1 MYTLAF
7 YETMCVHPST
17 YTLPKMNLDNINAL
31 HLHMGVHNIP
41 AKAKP
46 VDNPLRRQKQE
57 NMENWKKREE
67 FKATII
73 AKKEGYENLLGELKK
88 FLNKLTTANY
98 DTQVESIIETVK
110 SIIALGDDDDDDDK
124 INLVLTQTTEVIL
137 QVACSNKYYSGLY
150 AKLFMRLVDIH
161 MQFLEEKGRI
171 CDKFATALQEIE
183 IVDPNVDYD
192 RFCIV
197 NKKNDERRAMML
209 FIINMYKMGGCT
221 MAELS
226 SIIIKIDEMIH
237 SHVSA
242 STFIEYTNELTEIM
256 NIFVTNMVSEIKTN
270 KEWVFV
276 KDRIVDY
283 SKYKTKDYPGMSSRT
298 IFKYMDM
305 VDLFK

>member
-7 YETMCVHPST
+7 YETMCLQPSI
-17 YTLPKMNLDNINAL
+17 YTLPQINLDNINAL
-31 HLHMGVHNIP
+31 HQHMGVHNIP
-41 AKAKP
+41 AKSKS

-67 FKATII
+67 FKATVI
-73 AKKEGYENLLGELKK
+73 AKKEGYESLLGELKK

-98 DTQVESIIETVK
+98 DTQVESVIETVK
-110 SIIALGDDDDDDDK
+110 SIIALGDDDDK
-124 INLVLTQTTEVIL
+124 VNLALMQTTEIIM

-161 MQFLEEKGRI
+161 AQFLEEKSRI
-171 CDKFATALQEIE
+171 CDKFLTALHEIE

-192 RFCIV
+192 RFCAV
-197 NKKNDERRAMML
+197 NKKNDERRSMML
-209 FIINMYKMGGCT
+209 FIINLYKTGGCSIDG
-221 MAELS
+221 LS
-226 SIIIKIDEMIH
+226 SVIIKIDEMIH
-237 SHVSA
+237 SHVTA
-242 STFIEYTNELTEIM
+242 SSFIEYTNELTEIM
-256 NIFVTNMVSEIKTN
+256 NIFVTNMVTEIKTN
-270 KEWVFV
+270 NEWVFI
-276 KDRIVDY
+276 KDRIIDY

>member
-7 YETMCVHPST
+7 YETLCVQPST
-17 YTLPKMNLDNINAL
+17 YTLPQMNLDNINAL

-67 FKATII
+67 FKATVI

-98 DTQVESIIETVK
+98 DTQVESVIETVK
-110 SIIALGDDDDDDDK
+110 SIIALADDDDK
-124 INLVLTQTTEVIL
+124 IRMALMQTTEVIL
-137 QVACSNKYYSGLY
+137 QVACSNKYYSALY

-161 MQFLEEKGRI
+161 VQFLEEKGRV
-171 CDKFATALQEIE
+171 CDKFLNALQEIE

-197 NKKNDERRAMML
+197 NKKNDERRSMML
-209 FIINMYKMGGCT
+209 FIINLYKTSGCSID
-221 MAELS
+221 ELS
-226 SIIIKIDEMIH
+226 SIVIKIDEMIH
-237 SHVSA
+237 THVSA
-242 STFIEYTNELTEIM
+242 SSFIEYTNELTEIM
-256 NIFVTNMVSEIKTN
+256 NIFVTNMVTEIKSN

>member
-7 YETMCVHPST
+7 YETMSVQPST
-17 YTLPKMNLDNINAL
+17 YTLPQLNLDNINAL

-41 AKAKP
+41 AKPKP

-67 FKATII
+67 FKATVI
-73 AKKEGYENLLGELKK
+73 AKKEGYESLLGELKK

-98 DTQVESIIETVK
+98 DTQVESVIETVK
-110 SIIALGDDDDDDDK
+110 SIIALDDDDEK
-124 INLVLTQTTEVIL
+124 IQAALTQTTEVIL
-137 QVACSNKYYSGLY
+137 QVACSNKYYSALY
-150 AKLFMRLVDIH
+150 AKLYMRLVDIH
-161 MQFLEEKGRI
+161 EQFLEEKGRV
-171 CDKFATALQEIE
+171 CDKFLNALQEIE

-192 RFCIV
+192 RFCAV

-209 FIINMYKMGGCT
+209 YIINLYKTSGCSIV
-221 MAELS
+221 ELS
-226 SIIIKIDEMIH
+226 SVVIKIDEMIH
-237 SHVSA
+237 NHVSE
-242 STFIEYTNELTEIM
+242 SSFIEYTNELTEIM
-256 NIFVTNMVSEIKTN
+256 NIFVTNMVTEIKSN

>member
-1 MYTLAF
+1 
-7 YETMCVHPST
+7 
-17 YTLPKMNLDNINAL
+17 
-31 HLHMGVHNIP
+31 MGVHNIP
-41 AKAKP
+41 AKPKP

-67 FKATII
+67 FKATVI

-110 SIIALGDDDDDDDK
+110 SIIALDDDDEK
-124 INLVLTQTTEVIL
+124 IQAALTQTTEVIL
-137 QVACSNKYYSGLY
+137 QVACSNKYYSALY
-150 AKLFMRLVDIH
+150 AKLYMRLVDIH
-161 MQFLEEKGRI
+161 EQFLEEKGRV
-171 CDKFATALQEIE
+171 CDKFLNALQEIE

-192 RFCIV
+192 RFCAV

-209 FIINMYKMGGCT
+209 YIINLYKTSGCSI
-221 MAELS
+221 AELS
-226 SIIIKIDEMIH
+226 SVVIKIDEMIH
-237 SHVSA
+237 NHVSE
-242 STFIEYTNELTEIM
+242 SSFIEYTNELTEIM
-256 NIFVTNMVSEIKTN
+256 NIFVTNMVTEIKSN

>member
-7 YETMCVHPST
+7 YETMCLQPSI
-17 YTLPKMNLDNINAL
+17 YTLPQINLDNINAL
-31 HLHMGVHNIP
+31 HQHMGVHNIP
-41 AKAKP
+41 AKSKP

-67 FKATII
+67 FKATVI

-98 DTQVESIIETVK
+98 DTQVESVIETVK
-110 SIIALGDDDDDDDK
+110 SIIALGDDDDK
-124 INLVLTQTTEVIL
+124 VNLVLMQTTEIIM

-161 MQFLEEKGRI
+161 AQFLEEKSRI
-171 CDKFATALQEIE
+171 CDKFLTALHEIE

-192 RFCIV
+192 RFCAV
-197 NKKNDERRAMML
+197 NKKNDERRSMML
-209 FIINMYKMGGCT
+209 FIINLYKTGGFSID
-221 MAELS
+221 ALS
-226 SIIIKIDEMIH
+226 SIIIKVDEMIH
-237 SHVSA
+237 THVTA
-242 STFIEYTNELTEIM
+242 SSFIEYTNELTEIM
-256 NIFVTNMVSEIKTN
+256 NIFVTNMVTEIKTN

-276 KDRIVDY
+276 KDRIIDY

>member
-7 YETMCVHPST
+7 YETMCVQPST
-17 YTLPKMNLDNINAL
+17 YTLPQLNLDNINAL

-41 AKAKP
+41 AKPKP

-67 FKATII
+67 FKATVI

-110 SIIALGDDDDDDDK
+110 SIIALDDDDEK
-124 INLVLTQTTEVIL
+124 IQAALTQTTEVIL
-137 QVACSNKYYSGLY
+137 QVACSNKYYSALY
-150 AKLFMRLVDIH
+150 AKLYMRLVDIH
-161 MQFLEEKGRI
+161 EQFLEEKGRV
-171 CDKFATALQEIE
+171 CDKFLNALQEIE

-192 RFCIV
+192 RFCAV

-209 FIINMYKMGGCT
+209 YIINLYKTSGCSI
-221 MAELS
+221 AELS
-226 SIIIKIDEMIH
+226 SVVIKIDEMIH
-237 SHVSA
+237 NHVSE
-242 STFIEYTNELTEIM
+242 SSFIEYTNELTEIM
-256 NIFVTNMVSEIKTN
+256 NIFVTNMVTEIKSN

>member
-7 YETMCVHPST
+7 YETMCVQPST
-17 YTLPKMNLDNINAL
+17 YTLPQLNLDNINAL

-41 AKAKP
+41 AKPKP

-67 FKATII
+67 FKATVI

-98 DTQVESIIETVK
+98 DTQVESVIETVK
-110 SIIALGDDDDDDDK
+110 SIIALDDDDEK
-124 INLVLTQTTEVIL
+124 IQAALTQTTEVIL
-137 QVACSNKYYSGLY
+137 QVACSNKYYSALY
-150 AKLFMRLVDIH
+150 AKLYMRLVDIH
-161 MQFLEEKGRI
+161 EQFLEEKGRV
-171 CDKFATALQEIE
+171 CDKFLNALQEIE

-192 RFCIV
+192 RFCAV

-209 FIINMYKMGGCT
+209 YIINLYKTSGCSIV
-221 MAELS
+221 ELS
-226 SIIIKIDEMIH
+226 SVVIKIDEMIH
-237 SHVSA
+237 NHVSE
-242 STFIEYTNELTEIM
+242 SSFIEYTNELTEIM
-256 NIFVTNMVSEIKTN
+256 NIFVTNMVTEIKSN

>member
-7 YETMCVHPST
+7 YETMCVQPST
-17 YTLPKMNLDNINAL
+17 YTLPQLNLDNINAL

-67 FKATII
+67 FKATVI
-73 AKKEGYENLLGELKK
+73 AKKEGYDNLLGELKK

-98 DTQVESIIETVK
+98 DTQVESVIATVK
-110 SIIALGDDDDDDDK
+110 SIITLDDEDDK
-124 INLVLTQTTEVIL
+124 IRMGLMQTTEIIM
-137 QVACSNKYYSGLY
+137 QVACSNKYYSALY

-161 MQFLEEKGRI
+161 EQFLEEKGRI
-171 CDKFATALQEIE
+171 CDKFLNALQEIE

-197 NKKNDERRAMML
+197 NKKNDERRSMML
-209 FIINMYKMGGCT
+209 FIINLYKTGGCT

-226 SIIIKIDEMIH
+226 SIVIKIDEMIH
-237 SHVSA
+237 THVSA

-256 NIFVTNMVSEIKTN
+256 NIFVTNMVTEIKTN

>member
-1 MYTLAF
+1 M
-7 YETMCVHPST
+7 
-17 YTLPKMNLDNINAL
+17 
-31 HLHMGVHNIP
+31 
-41 AKAKP
+41 
-46 VDNPLRRQKQE
+46 
-57 NMENWKKREE
+57 
-67 FKATII
+67 
-73 AKKEGYENLLGELKK
+73 
-88 FLNKLTTANY
+88 
-98 DTQVESIIETVK
+98 
-110 SIIALGDDDDDDDK
+110 
-124 INLVLTQTTEVIL
+124 
-137 QVACSNKYYSGLY
+137 Y

-161 MQFLEEKGRI
+161 DQFLDEKSRI
-171 CDKFATALQEIE
+171 CDKFLNALHEIE

-197 NKKNDERRAMML
+197 NKKNDERRSMML
-209 FIINMYKMGGCT
+209 FIINMYKTGGCT
-221 MAELS
+221 FNELM
-226 SIIIKIDEMIH
+226 SIVIKIDEMIH

>member
-7 YETMCVHPST
+7 YETLCVQPIT
-17 YTLPKMNLDNINAL
+17 YTLPQINLDNINAL

-67 FKATII
+67 FKATVI

-88 FLNKLTTANY
+88 FLNKLTTSNY
-98 DTQVESIIETVK
+98 DTQVESVIETVK
-110 SIIALGDDDDDDDK
+110 SIISLDDDDDK
-124 INLVLTQTTEVIL
+124 IRMGLMQTAEVIM
-137 QVACSNKYYSGLY
+137 QVACSNKYYSAMY
-150 AKLFMRLVDIH
+150 AKLYMRLVDIH
-161 MQFLEEKGRI
+161 QQFLEEKGRI
-171 CDKFATALQEIE
+171 CDKFLTALQEIE

-197 NKKNDERRAMML
+197 NKKNDERRTMML
-209 FIINMYKMGGCT
+209 FIINLYKTGGCSI
-221 MAELS
+221 AELS
-226 SIIIKIDEMIH
+226 SIVIKIDEMIH
-237 SHVSA
+237 THVSA
-242 STFIEYTNELTEIM
+242 SSFIEYTNELTEIM
-256 NIFVTNMVSEIKTN
+256 NTFVTNMVTEIKNN

>member
-7 YETMCVHPST
+7 YETMCLQPSI
-17 YTLPKMNLDNINAL
+17 YTLPQINLDNINAL
-31 HLHMGVHNIP
+31 HQHMGVHNIP
-41 AKAKP
+41 AKSKS

-67 FKATII
+67 FKATVI
-73 AKKEGYENLLGELKK
+73 AKKEGYESLLGELKK

-98 DTQVESIIETVK
+98 DTQVESVIETVK
-110 SIIALGDDDDDDDK
+110 SIIALGDDDDK
-124 INLVLTQTTEVIL
+124 VNLALMQTTEIIM

-161 MQFLEEKGRI
+161 AQFLEEKSRI
-171 CDKFATALQEIE
+171 CDKFLTALHEIE

-192 RFCIV
+192 RFCAV
-197 NKKNDERRAMML
+197 NKKNDERRSMML
-209 FIINMYKMGGCT
+209 FIINLYKTGGCSIDV
-221 MAELS
+221 LS
-226 SIIIKIDEMIH
+226 SVIIKIDEMIH
-237 SHVSA
+237 THVTA
-242 STFIEYTNELTEIM
+242 SSFIEYTNELTEIM
-256 NIFVTNMVSEIKTN
+256 NIFVTNMVTEIKTN
-270 KEWVFV
+270 NEWVFI
-276 KDRIVDY
+276 KDRIIDY

>member
-7 YETMCVHPST
+7 YETMCVQPST
-17 YTLPKMNLDNINAL
+17 YTLPQLNLDNINAL

-41 AKAKP
+41 AKPKP
-46 VDNPLRRQKQE
+46 MDNPLRRQKQE

-67 FKATII
+67 FKATVI

-98 DTQVESIIETVK
+98 DTQVESVIETVK
-110 SIIALGDDDDDDDK
+110 SIIALDDDDEK
-124 INLVLTQTTEVIL
+124 IQAALTQTTEVIL
-137 QVACSNKYYSGLY
+137 QVACSNKYYSALY
-150 AKLFMRLVDIH
+150 AKLYMRLVDIH
-161 MQFLEEKGRI
+161 EQFLEEKGRV
-171 CDKFATALQEIE
+171 CDKFLNALQEIE

-192 RFCIV
+192 RFCAV

-209 FIINMYKMGGCT
+209 YIINLYKTSGCSI
-221 MAELS
+221 AELS
-226 SIIIKIDEMIH
+226 SVVIKIDEMIH
-237 SHVSA
+237 NHVSE
-242 STFIEYTNELTEIM
+242 SSFIEYTNELTEIM
-256 NIFVTNMVSEIKTN
+256 NIFVTNMVTEIKSN

>member
-7 YETMCVHPST
+7 YETMCVQPST
-17 YTLPKMNLDNINAL
+17 YTLPQLNLDNINAL

-41 AKAKP
+41 PKAKP

-67 FKATII
+67 FKATVI

-98 DTQVESIIETVK
+98 DTQAESVIETVK
-110 SIIALGDDDDDDDK
+110 SIIALGDDDADK
-124 INLVLTQTTEVIL
+124 IKLVLTQTAEVIM
-137 QVACSNKYYSGLY
+137 QVACSNKYYSALY

-161 MQFLEEKGRI
+161 EQFLEEKSRI
-171 CDKFATALQEIE
+171 CNKFLTALQEIE

-197 NKKNDERRAMML
+197 NKKNDERRSMML
-209 FIINMYKMGGCT
+209 FIINLYKTGGCSFD
-221 MAELS
+221 ELM
-226 SIIIKIDEMIH
+226 SIVIKIDEMIH
-237 SHVSA
+237 MHVSA
-242 STFIEYTNELTEIM
+242 SSFIEYTNELTEIM
-256 NIFVTNMVSEIKTN
+256 NIFVTNMVTEIKSN

-276 KDRIVDY
+276 KNRIVDY

>member
-7 YETMCVHPST
+7 YETMCVQPST
-17 YTLPKMNLDNINAL
+17 YTLPQLNLDNINAL

-41 AKAKP
+41 AKPKP

-67 FKATII
+67 FKATVI

-98 DTQVESIIETVK
+98 DTQVESVIETVK
-110 SIIALGDDDDDDDK
+110 SIIALDDDDEK
-124 INLVLTQTTEVIL
+124 IQAALTQTTEVIL
-137 QVACSNKYYSGLY
+137 QVACSNKYYSALY
-150 AKLFMRLVDIH
+150 AKLYMRLVDIH
-161 MQFLEEKGRI
+161 EQFLEEKGRV
-171 CDKFATALQEIE
+171 CDKFLNALQEIE

-192 RFCIV
+192 RFCAV

-209 FIINMYKMGGCT
+209 YIINLYKTSGCSI
-221 MAELS
+221 AELS
-226 SIIIKIDEMIH
+226 SVVIKIDEMIH
-237 SHVSA
+237 NHVSE
-242 STFIEYTNELTEIM
+242 SSFIEYTNELTEIM
-256 NIFVTNMVSEIKTN
+256 NIFVTNMVTEIKSN

>member
-7 YETMCVHPST
+7 YETMCVQPST
-17 YTLPKMNLDNINAL
+17 YTLPQMNLDNINAL
-31 HLHMGVHNIP
+31 HVHMGVHNLP
-41 AKAKP
+41 VKSKP
-46 VDNPLRRQKQE
+46 MDNPLRRQKQE

-67 FKATII
+67 FKATVI

-88 FLNKLTTANY
+88 FLNKLTTSNY
-98 DTQVESIIETVK
+98 DTQVESVIETVK
-110 SIIALGDDDDDDDK
+110 SIIALDDDDEK
-124 INLVLTQTTEVIL
+124 ITMGLIQTAEVIL
-137 QVACSNKYYSGLY
+137 QVACSNKYYSAMY

-161 MQFLEEKGRI
+161 AQFLEEKGRV
-171 CDKFATALQEIE
+171 CDKFLNALQEIE

-192 RFCIV
+192 KFCIV

-209 FIINMYKMGGCT
+209 FIINLYKMSGCT
-221 MAELS
+221 MDELS
-226 SIIIKIDEMIH
+226 SIVIKIDEMIH
-237 SHVSA
+237 NHVSE
-242 STFIEYTNELTEIM
+242 SSFIEYTNELTEIM
-256 NIFVTNMVSEIKTN
+256 NIFVTNMVTEIKNN

>member
-7 YETMCVHPST
+7 YETMCVQPST
-17 YTLPKMNLDNINAL
+17 YNLPQMNLDNINAL
-31 HLHMGVHNIP
+31 HTHMGVHNLP
-41 AKAKP
+41 VKAKP

-67 FKATII
+67 FKATVI
-73 AKKEGYENLLGELKK
+73 AKKEGYDNLFGELKK

-98 DTQVESIIETVK
+98 DTQVESVIETVK
-110 SIIALGDDDDDDDK
+110 SIIALDDDDEK
-124 INLVLTQTTEVIL
+124 IRIGLMQTAEVIL
-137 QVACSNKYYSGLY
+137 QVACSNKYYSTMY

-161 MQFLEEKGRI
+161 AQFLEEKGRI
-171 CDKFATALQEIE
+171 CDKFLTALQEIE

-197 NKKNDERRAMML
+197 NKKNDERRSMML
-209 FIINMYKMGGCT
+209 FVINLYKTGGCSID
-221 MAELS
+221 ELS
-226 SIIIKIDEMIH
+226 SIVIKIDEMIH

-242 STFIEYTNELTEIM
+242 SSFIEYTNELTEIM
-256 NIFVTNMVSEIKTN
+256 NIFVTNMVSEIKSN

>member
-7 YETMCVHPST
+7 YETMCVQPST
-17 YTLPKMNLDNINAL
+17 YTLPQLNLDNINAL

-41 AKAKP
+41 PKAKP

-67 FKATII
+67 FKATVI

-98 DTQVESIIETVK
+98 DTQAESVIETVK
-110 SIIALGDDDDDDDK
+110 SIIALGDDDDADK
-124 INLVLTQTTEVIL
+124 IKLVLTQTAEVIM
-137 QVACSNKYYSGLY
+137 QVACSNKYYSALY

-161 MQFLEEKGRI
+161 EQFLEEKSRI
-171 CDKFATALQEIE
+171 CNKFLTALQEIE

-197 NKKNDERRAMML
+197 NKKNDERRSMML
-209 FIINMYKMGGCT
+209 FIINLYKTGGCSFD
-221 MAELS
+221 ELM
-226 SIIIKIDEMIH
+226 SIVIKIDEMIH
-237 SHVSA
+237 MHVSA
-242 STFIEYTNELTEIM
+242 SSFIEYTNELTEIM
-256 NIFVTNMVSEIKTN
+256 NIFVTNMVTEIKSN

-276 KDRIVDY
+276 KNRIVDY

>member
-7 YETMCVHPST
+7 YETMSVQPST
-17 YTLPKMNLDNINAL
+17 YTLPQLNLDNINAL

-41 AKAKP
+41 AKPKP

-67 FKATII
+67 FKATVI

-98 DTQVESIIETVK
+98 DTQVESVIETVK
-110 SIIALGDDDDDDDK
+110 SIIALDDDDEK
-124 INLVLTQTTEVIL
+124 IQAALTQTTEVIL
-137 QVACSNKYYSGLY
+137 QVACSNKYYSALY
-150 AKLFMRLVDIH
+150 AKLYMRLVDIH
-161 MQFLEEKGRI
+161 EQFLEEKGRV
-171 CDKFATALQEIE
+171 CDKFLNALQEIE

-192 RFCIV
+192 RFCAV

-209 FIINMYKMGGCT
+209 YIINLYKTSGCSI
-221 MAELS
+221 AELS
-226 SIIIKIDEMIH
+226 SVVIKIDEMIH
-237 SHVSA
+237 NHVSE
-242 STFIEYTNELTEIM
+242 SSFIEYTNELTEIM
-256 NIFVTNMVSEIKTN
+256 NIFVTNMVTEIKSN

>member
-7 YETMCVHPST
+7 YETMSVQPST
-17 YTLPKMNLDNINAL
+17 YTLPQLNLDNINAL

-41 AKAKP
+41 AKPKP

-67 FKATII
+67 FKATVI

-110 SIIALGDDDDDDDK
+110 SIIALDDDDEK
-124 INLVLTQTTEVIL
+124 IQAALTQTTEVIL
-137 QVACSNKYYSGLY
+137 QVACSNKYYSALY
-150 AKLFMRLVDIH
+150 AKLYMRLVDIH
-161 MQFLEEKGRI
+161 EQFLEEKGRV
-171 CDKFATALQEIE
+171 CDKFLNALQEIE

-192 RFCIV
+192 RFCAV

-209 FIINMYKMGGCT
+209 YIINLYKTSGCSI
-221 MAELS
+221 AELS
-226 SIIIKIDEMIH
+226 SVVIKIDEMIH
-237 SHVSA
+237 NHVSE
-242 STFIEYTNELTEIM
+242 SSFIEYTNELTEIM
-256 NIFVTNMVSEIKTN
+256 NIFVTNMVTEIKSN

>member
-1 MYTLAF
+1 
-7 YETMCVHPST
+7 
-17 YTLPKMNLDNINAL
+17 
-31 HLHMGVHNIP
+31 MGVQNIP
-41 AKAKP
+41 AKTKP
-46 VDNPLRRQKQE
+46 MDNPLRRQKQE

-67 FKATII
+67 FKATVI
-73 AKKEGYENLLGELKK
+73 AKKEGYDNLLGELKK
-88 FLNKLTTANY
+88 FLNKLTTSNY
-98 DTQVESIIETVK
+98 DTQVESVITTVK
-110 SIIALGDDDDDDDK
+110 SIIALGEDDDDK
-124 INLVLTQTTEVIL
+124 IKLVLMQTAEVIM
-137 QVACSNKYYSGLY
+137 QVACSNKYYSAMY

-161 MQFLEEKGRI
+161 AQFLDEKSRI
-171 CDKFATALQEIE
+171 CDKFLTALHEIE

-197 NKKNDERRAMML
+197 NKKNDERRSMML
-209 FIINMYKMGGCT
+209 FIINLYKTGGCT

-226 SIIIKIDEMIH
+226 SIVIKIDETIH

-256 NIFVTNMVSEIKTN
+256 NIFVTNMVTEIKTN

>member
-7 YETMCVHPST
+7 YETMSVQPST
-17 YTLPKMNLDNINAL
+17 YTLPQLNLDNINAL

-41 AKAKP
+41 AKPKP

-67 FKATII
+67 FKATVI

-98 DTQVESIIETVK
+98 DTQVESVIETVK
-110 SIIALGDDDDDDDK
+110 SIIALDDDDEK
-124 INLVLTQTTEVIL
+124 IQAALTQTTEVIL
-137 QVACSNKYYSGLY
+137 QVACSNKYYSALY
-150 AKLFMRLVDIH
+150 AKLYMRLVDIH
-161 MQFLEEKGRI
+161 EQFLEEKGRV
-171 CDKFATALQEIE
+171 CDKFLNALQEIE

-192 RFCIV
+192 RFCAV

-209 FIINMYKMGGCT
+209 YIINLYKTSGCSIV
-221 MAELS
+221 ELS
-226 SIIIKIDEMIH
+226 SVVIKIDEMIH
-237 SHVSA
+237 NHVSE
-242 STFIEYTNELTEIM
+242 SSFIEYTNELTEIM
-256 NIFVTNMVSEIKTN
+256 NIFVTNMVTEIKSN

>member
-7 YETMCVHPST
+7 YETMCVQPST
-17 YTLPKMNLDNINAL
+17 YTLPQMNLDNINAL

-41 AKAKP
+41 AKVKP

-67 FKATII
+67 FKATVI

-98 DTQVESIIETVK
+98 DTQAESVIETVK
-110 SIIALGDDDDDDDK
+110 SIIALDDEDDK
-124 INLVLTQTTEVIL
+124 IRMGLMQTTEVIM
-137 QVACSNKYYSGLY
+137 QVACSNKYYSALY
-150 AKLFMRLVDIH
+150 AKLYMRLVDIH
-161 MQFLEEKGRI
+161 EQFLEEKGRV
-171 CDKFATALQEIE
+171 CDKFLNALQEIE

-197 NKKNDERRAMML
+197 NKKNDERRSMML
-209 FIINMYKMGGCT
+209 FIINLYKTGGCSID
-221 MAELS
+221 ELS
-226 SIIIKIDEMIH
+226 GIVIKIDEMIH
-237 SHVSA
+237 THVSA
-242 STFIEYTNELTEIM
+242 SSFIEYTNELTEIM
-256 NIFVTNMVSEIKTN
+256 NIFVTNMVTEIKTN

>member
-7 YETMCVHPST
+7 YETMCVQPST
-17 YTLPKMNLDNINAL
+17 YTLPQLNLDNINAL

-41 AKAKP
+41 AKPKP

-67 FKATII
+67 FKATVI

-110 SIIALGDDDDDDDK
+110 SIIALDDDDEK
-124 INLVLTQTTEVIL
+124 IQAALTQTTEVIL
-137 QVACSNKYYSGLY
+137 QVACSNKYYSALY
-150 AKLFMRLVDIH
+150 AKLYMRLVDIH
-161 MQFLEEKGRI
+161 EQFLEEKGRV
-171 CDKFATALQEIE
+171 CDKFLNALQEIE

-192 RFCIV
+192 RFCAV

-209 FIINMYKMGGCT
+209 YIINLYKTSGCSI
-221 MAELS
+221 AELS
-226 SIIIKIDEMIH
+226 SVVIKIDEMIH
-237 SHVSA
+237 NRVSE
-242 STFIEYTNELTEIM
+242 SSFIEYTNELTEIM
-256 NIFVTNMVSEIKTN
+256 NIFVTNMVTEIKSN

>member
-1 MYTLAF
+1 
-7 YETMCVHPST
+7 
-17 YTLPKMNLDNINAL
+17 
-31 HLHMGVHNIP
+31 MGVHNIP

-67 FKATII
+67 FKATVI

-88 FLNKLTTANY
+88 FLNKLTTSNY
-98 DTQVESIIETVK
+98 DTQVESVIETVK
-110 SIIALGDDDDDDDK
+110 SIISLDDDDDK
-124 INLVLTQTTEVIL
+124 IRMGLMQTAEVIM
-137 QVACSNKYYSGLY
+137 QVACSNKYYSAMY
-150 AKLFMRLVDIH
+150 AKLYMRLVDIH
-161 MQFLEEKGRI
+161 QQFLEEKGRI
-171 CDKFATALQEIE
+171 CDKFLTALQEIE

-197 NKKNDERRAMML
+197 NKKNDERRTMML
-209 FIINMYKMGGCT
+209 FIINLYKTGGCSI
-221 MAELS
+221 AELS
-226 SIIIKIDEMIH
+226 SIVIKIDEMIH
-237 SHVSA
+237 THVSA
-242 STFIEYTNELTEIM
+242 SSFIEYTNELTEIM
-256 NIFVTNMVSEIKTN
+256 NTLFTNIVTEIKNN

>member
-7 YETMCVHPST
+7 YETMCVQPSI
-17 YTLPKMNLDNINAL
+17 YTLPQINLDNINAL
-31 HLHMGVHNIP
+31 HQHMGVHNIP
-41 AKAKP
+41 VKVKAT
-46 VDNPLRRQKQE
+46 DNPLRRQKQE

-67 FKATII
+67 FKATVI

-110 SIIALGDDDDDDDK
+110 SIIALDDDDEK
-124 INLVLTQTTEVIL
+124 IQAALTQTTEVIL
-137 QVACSNKYYSGLY
+137 QVACSNKYYSALY
-150 AKLFMRLVDIH
+150 AKLYMRLVDIH
-161 MQFLEEKGRI
+161 EQFLEEKGRI
-171 CDKFATALQEIE
+171 CDKFLTALQEIE
-183 IVDPNVDYD
+183 IVDPNVNYD

-209 FIINMYKMGGCT
+209 FIINLYKMSGCT
-221 MAELS
+221 MDELS
-226 SIIIKIDEMIH
+226 SIVIKIDEMIH
-237 SHVSA
+237 NHVSE
-242 STFIEYTNELTEIM
+242 SSFVEYTNELTEIM

-283 SKYKTKDYPGMSSRT
+283 SKYKTKNYPGMSSRT

>member
-7 YETMCVHPST
+7 YETMCVQPRT
-17 YTLPKMNLDNINAL
+17 YTLPQMNIDNINAL
-31 HLHMGVHNIP
+31 HTHMGVHNLP
-41 AKAKP
+41 VKAKP
-46 VDNPLRRQKQE
+46 IDNPLRRQKQE
-57 NMENWKKREE
+57 TMETWKKREE
-67 FKATII
+67 FKATVI

-88 FLNKLTTANY
+88 FLNKLTTSNY
-98 DTQVESIIETVK
+98 DTQVESVIETVK
-110 SIIALGDDDDDDDK
+110 SIIALDDDDDK
-124 INLVLTQTTEVIL
+124 IRMGLMQTAEVIM
-137 QVACSNKYYSGLY
+137 QVACSNKYYSAMY
-150 AKLFMRLVDIH
+150 AKLYMRLVDIH
-161 MQFLEEKGRI
+161 EQFLEEKGRI
-171 CDKFATALQEIE
+171 CDKFLNALQEIE

-197 NKKNDERRAMML
+197 NKKNDERRSMML
-209 FIINMYKMGGCT
+209 FIINLYKTGGCSFD
-221 MAELS
+221 ELM

-237 SHVSA
+237 THVSA
-242 STFIEYTNELTEIM
+242 SSFIEYTNELTEIM
-256 NIFVTNMVSEIKTN
+256 NIFVTNMVIEIKTN

>member
-7 YETMCVHPST
+7 YETMCVQPST
-17 YTLPKMNLDNINAL
+17 YTLPQLNLDNINAL

-67 FKATII
+67 FKATVI
-73 AKKEGYENLLGELKK
+73 AKKEGYDNLFGELKK

-98 DTQVESIIETVK
+98 DTQVESVIATVK
-110 SIIALGDDDDDDDK
+110 SIITLDDEDDK
-124 INLVLTQTTEVIL
+124 IRMGLMQTTEIIM
-137 QVACSNKYYSGLY
+137 QVACSNKYYSALY

-161 MQFLEEKGRI
+161 EQFLEEKGRI
-171 CDKFATALQEIE
+171 CDKFLNALQEIE

-197 NKKNDERRAMML
+197 NKKNDERRSMML
-209 FIINMYKMGGCT
+209 FIINLYKTGGCT

-226 SIIIKIDEMIH
+226 SIVIKIDEMIH
-237 SHVSA
+237 THVSA

-256 NIFVTNMVSEIKTN
+256 NIFVTNMVTEIKTN

>member
-7 YETMCVHPST
+7 YETMCVQPST
-17 YTLPKMNLDNINAL
+17 YTLPQLNLDNINAL

-41 AKAKP
+41 PKTKP
-46 VDNPLRRQKQE
+46 IDNPLRRQKQE

-67 FKATII
+67 FKATVI
-73 AKKEGYENLLGELKK
+73 AKKEGYDNLLGELKK

-98 DTQVESIIETVK
+98 DTQAESIIETVK

-124 INLVLTQTTEVIL
+124 IRTGLMQTSEVIL
-137 QVACSNKYYSGLY
+137 QVACSNKYYSALY

-161 MQFLEEKGRI
+161 AQFLDEKGRI
-171 CDKFATALQEIE
+171 CDKFLNALQEIE

-197 NKKNDERRAMML
+197 NKKNDERRSMML
-209 FIINMYKMGGCT
+209 FIINLYKTGGCT
-221 MAELS
+221 FDDLKR
-226 SIIIKIDEMIH
+226 IVVKIDEMIH

-242 STFIEYTNELTEIM
+242 SSFIEYTNELTEIM

>member
-7 YETMCVHPST
+7 YETMCVQPST
-17 YTLPKMNLDNINAL
+17 YTLPQLNLDNINAL
-31 HLHMGVHNIP
+31 HLHMGVHNMP

-67 FKATII
+67 FKATVI

-98 DTQVESIIETVK
+98 DTQVESVIETVK
-110 SIIALGDDDDDDDK
+110 SIIALDDDDEK
-124 INLVLTQTTEVIL
+124 IRMGLMQTAEIII
-137 QVACSNKYYSGLY
+137 QVACSNKYYSALY

-161 MQFLEEKGRI
+161 DQFLEEKGRV
-171 CDKFATALQEIE
+171 CDKFLNALQEIE

-197 NKKNDERRAMML
+197 NKKNDERRSMML
-209 FIINMYKMGGCT
+209 LIINLYKTAGCSID
-221 MAELS
+221 ELTR
-226 SIIIKIDEMIH
+226 IVIKIDEMIH

-242 STFIEYTNELTEIM
+242 SSFIEYTNELTEIM
-256 NIFVTNMVSEIKTN
+256 NIFVTNMVTEIKSN